1 MGVYL
6 SVRPCV
12 YYPALKKKNKDV
24 KKNIVKQDESDLTEE
39 CNKILLM
46 SSNNSRMSIID
57 TTQTTLF

>member
-1 MGVYL
+1 MFL
-6 SVRPCV
+6 SVSDPVFIIQHWR
-12 YYPALKKKNKDV
+12 KKNKDV